1 MNAEAIE
8 LWTEIL
14 KERRETV
21 RILQARHD
29 GLPKRATRMR
39 LDMASSIRTHQKGV
53 ASVERMLQGNGVDT
67 RNI

>member
-1 MNAEAIE
+1 MDIG

-29 GLPKRATRMR
+29 GLSKRATRMR
-39 LDMASSIRTHQKGV
+39 LDMASSIRDHQRGV
-53 ASVERMLQGNGVDT
+53 ANIERMLQGNGVDI

>member
-29 GLPKRATRMR
+29 GLPKRATRM
-39 LDMASSIRTHQKGV
+39 MP
-53 ASVERMLQGNGVDT
+53 
-67 RNI
+67 

>member
-1 MNAEAIE
+1 MDIG

-21 RILQARHD
+21 RVLQARHD
-29 GLPKRATRMR
+29 RLPKRATRMR
-39 LDMASSIRTHQKGV
+39 LDMEQAIREHQTGI
-53 ASVERMLQGNGVDT
+53 ADVERMLEGHGVDT